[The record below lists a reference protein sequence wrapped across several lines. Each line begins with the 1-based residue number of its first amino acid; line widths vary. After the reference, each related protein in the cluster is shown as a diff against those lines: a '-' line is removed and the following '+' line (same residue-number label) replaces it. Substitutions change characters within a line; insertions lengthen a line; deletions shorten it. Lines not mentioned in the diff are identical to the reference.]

1 MDCPINSTRVD
12 TSAAAGSGSHHDLE
26 LSMIR
31 PAVTANR
38 PTSGQAEVHPPTP
51 SHAEVHQATSSQAE
65 VHQNAPDQAGDVLG
79 ETVDDQRTSLQAEDM
94 VLTGLNGSAQPSGL
108 FKCHCGKECTR

>member
-1 MDCPINSTRVD
+1 
-12 TSAAAGSGSHHDLE
+12 
-26 LSMIR
+26 MIR

-65 VHQNAPDQAGDVLG
+65 VHQNVGEVLG